1 MVKDLYAWLSNDLSA
16 WLWMFAICMIP
27 PVGLFIL
34 GACESRHEKHKRRQL
49 WCVDDVDDAI
59 NEMHP
64 TGGEVHKTLDVVFT
78 KEDGLRFTPDKHVTL
93 WRLEDSDGVYTIT
106 HGSIYK
112 KVCASANVL
121 RITKKPTT
129 VENYGRFAWEPIE
142 LVRVER
148 FVVTAEDC
156 HPCTVDVLYWQF
168 ADETTRKQ
176 YEQLSQIDE
185 TMAELRNIRQT
196 VIDRK
201 GDSTH
206 G

>member
-1 MVKDLYAWLSNDLSA
+1 MTKDLYTWLSNDLSA
-16 WLWMFAICMIP
+16 WLWMLAICMIP

-34 GACESRHEKHKRRQL
+34 GAYESRHEKHKRRQL
-49 WCVDDVDDAI
+49 WCVDDEDDAI
-59 NEMHP
+59 NGMHP
-64 TGGEVHKTLDVVFT
+64 TGGEVHKTPDVVFT
-78 KEDGLRFTPDKHVTL
+78 KEDGLQFTPNKHVAL
-93 WRLEDSDGVYTIT
+93 WDLEESDGRYTIT
-106 HGSIYK
+106 HGSVYK

-121 RITKKPTT
+121 RVTKNPTT
-129 VENYGRFAWEPIE
+129 LENYWRFAQEPIE

-168 ADETTRKQ
+168 SDENTRKR
-176 YEQLSQIDE
+176 YEQLSQIDD
-185 TMAELRNIRQT
+185 TIAELCDIRQA

-201 GDSTH
+201 GDNTH